1 MKKKERKKEW
11 EKEREKERER
21 ERKGQLGYNIMRQG
35 ASKDVIEFVL
45 LLAGHAAYS
54 YVQLLPQWNSLGGS
68 WLFICRWY
76 QLELFS
82 GLGMAA
88 CVHFFSFLGPHSWIH
103 SLWVRTCVDSV
114 DLEGLVWSPPPPLV
128 LILFLLPLS
137 QGSLSLEGSVPRSL
151 SLCLCSHLQQEEATL
166 TMAEQGTVS
175 IWQNVSMSHILKT
188 FLHHAHDHTHFPA
201 LPRLSPFVTSPC
213 RTTRKK
219 SLKSNL
225 CCPYTQWSMV
235 KLLVASPLTKLSTS
249 SPTPL
254 QKPSIVESSSQ
265 QPYHNFKEFST
276 LMAFCLVCYFFEG
289 WGRVRE

>member
-1 MKKKERKKEW
+1 M
-11 EKEREKERER
+11 
-21 ERKGQLGYNIMRQG
+21 
-35 ASKDVIEFVL
+35 
-45 LLAGHAAYS
+45 
-54 YVQLLPQWNSLGGS
+54 
-68 WLFICRWY
+68 
-76 QLELFS
+76 
-82 GLGMAA
+82 
-88 CVHFFSFLGPHSWIH
+88 
-103 SLWVRTCVDSV
+103 DSV

-225 CCPYTQWSMV
+225 CCPYTHWSMV
-235 KLLVASPLTKLSTS
+235 KLPVASPLKKTESF
-249 SPTPL
+249 PTPIRH
-254 QKPSIVESSSQ
+254 QKPSPIKSSTS
-265 QPYHNFKEFST
+265 YI
-276 LMAFCLVCYFFEG
+276 
-289 WGRVRE
+289 

>member
-1 MKKKERKKEW
+1 M
-11 EKEREKERER
+11 
-21 ERKGQLGYNIMRQG
+21 
-35 ASKDVIEFVL
+35 
-45 LLAGHAAYS
+45 
-54 YVQLLPQWNSLGGS
+54 
-68 WLFICRWY
+68 
-76 QLELFS
+76 
-82 GLGMAA
+82 
-88 CVHFFSFLGPHSWIH
+88 
-103 SLWVRTCVDSV
+103 DSV

-235 KLLVASPLTKLSTS
+235 KLPTASPLKKTQVLPYPPLPEAIVMESYTS
-249 SPTPL
+249 AIFIP
-254 QKPSIVESSSQ
+254 I
-265 QPYHNFKEFST
+265 FKIS
-276 LMAFCLVCYFFEG
+276 
-289 WGRVRE
+289 RQ